1 MGRALSVTVILIALA
16 ALVGACGSDDGS
28 SPASNAPPPSSQ
40 QAELQHIH
48 GLGVDSGSG
57 TLYVATHSGLFQAAR
72 DDAQLERLGD
82 SRQDI
87 MGFSVVGPGRFVGSG
102 HPAPSQNLPPNLG
115 LIESR
120 NGGRSWENIS
130 LLGKADFHVLR
141 SAGATVYGV
150 DGGSHLMVSRDGGR
164 TWRSRT
170 PPAGVFDLA
179 VDPGDAE
186 RIVISTERGVFS
198 SPNVGKEWRPLRKDL
213 AGLLAWPAPGRLYLV
228 DGQGQV
234 SRSADSGREFEAV
247 GDIGGPPAAFIGE
260 RDALHVALT
269 DGNVKRSADGGAT
282 WMLRA
287 TP

>member
-150 DGGSHLMVSRDGGR
+150 DGGSHLMVCLLYTSPSPRDR
-164 TWRSRT
+164 TRSRM
-170 PPAGVFDLA
+170 P
-179 VDPGDAE
+179 
-186 RIVISTERGVFS
+186 S
-198 SPNVGKEWRPLRKDL
+198 S
-213 AGLLAWPAPGRLYLV
+213 A
-228 DGQGQV
+228 
-234 SRSADSGREFEAV
+234 
-247 GDIGGPPAAFIGE
+247 
-260 RDALHVALT
+260 
-269 DGNVKRSADGGAT
+269 
-282 WMLRA
+282 
-287 TP
+287 